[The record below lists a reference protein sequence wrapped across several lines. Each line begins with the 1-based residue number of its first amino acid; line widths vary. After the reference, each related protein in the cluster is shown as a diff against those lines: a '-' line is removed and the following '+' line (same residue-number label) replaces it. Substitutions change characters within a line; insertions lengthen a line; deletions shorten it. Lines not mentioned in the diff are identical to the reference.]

1 MIEDI
6 PTQIPPTCTLG
17 AILRREDPRDA
28 VVFPQNSPPN
38 TTLRSLPAGSV
49 VGTSSVRRTAQLA
62 RQYPHLNF
70 QPCRGNIDTRLKKVD
85 AEDGQYSAIVIAAA
99 GLIRMGWRSRISAF
113 LSSKTVDAEGD
124 APDQSEVVEA
134 PPASHEKLEESG
146 ETGPSDAASNVPT
159 WGMLHAVGQG
169 ALALEVR
176 LGDED
181 IMGLIKPLN
190 DRESALACLAERSL
204 MRTLEGGCS
213 VPIGVET
220 SWGDAPNEVDLT
232 FKAIVVSVDGKQ
244 ASAGQLVKKINT
256 PEESDE
262 FGRDMARLLLER
274 GAGPILNNINLD
286 RSLMAKQTDN
296 A

>member
-1 MIEDI
+1 
-6 PTQIPPTCTLG
+6 
-17 AILRREDPRDA
+17 
-28 VVFPQNSPPN
+28 
-38 TTLRSLPAGSV
+38 

-62 RQYPHLNF
+62 RQYPHLSF
-70 QPCRGNIDTRLKKVD
+70 EPCRGNIDTRLKKVD
-85 AEDGQYSAIVIAAA
+85 AEGGQYAAIVIAAA

-134 PPASHEKLEESG
+134 PPAAHGSLGESDKS
-146 ETGPSDAASNVPT
+146 GPSEGTSSTPN

-176 LGDED
+176 VGDED
-181 IMGLIKPLN
+181 IMELIKPL
-190 DRESALACLAERSL
+190 DDSESSLACLAERSL

-220 SWGDAPNEVDLT
+220 SWGDAPGEVDLT
-232 FKAIVVSVDGKQ
+232 FKAVVVSVDGKH
-244 ASAGQLVKKINT
+244 AAAGQLTKRISSV
-256 PEESDE
+256 EESDE

-274 GAGPILNNINLD
+274 GAGPILNNITLD
-286 RSLMAKQTDN
+286 RKLMETQTGN